1 MAFVIFKNWVTFSL
15 GKFKSSLVMITF
27 NIFYYGIVVIPSCDE
42 KSCVDMD
49 VQSEGGWVY
58 RGDKVS
64 LLEKAKKR
72 RQDRK
77 SGKNLKKQRV

>member
-1 MAFVIFKNWVTFSL
+1 
-15 GKFKSSLVMITF
+15 MITF

-64 LLEKAKKR
+64 LLEKEKK
-72 RQDRK
+72 
-77 SGKNLKKQRV
+77 KKTGQKKW